1 MKSNKILILILAL
14 NTIISTYAQ
23 TGFSASVTY
32 QNDSNPFHLPVASS
46 SSITSFD
53 FGIDQSLNILNIS
66 YLGSY
71 NIYHSYEDANFYWQ
85 QIALYS
91 DSDSIS
97 WGAVFDNRINNEKT
111 SYLNYYSGSAYFK
124 YLFEAADIYWKINA
138 DANIMKY
145 KDMTDL
151 DNYTLSLYL
160 GGIKSFETGT
170 TMILG
175 TETNYKSYL
184 NSFNQSDKN
193 YSSDIVQLNLISR
206 ISQKLLDNLGAAVFY
221 TNKIIINNP
230 SLNPL
235 KYEMGYGDESIYYED
250 AKASKGYVAGTLITG
265 IFPSD
270 ITVRGGFNYSKADY
284 TSQPIYMNSELMDFN
299 VSRSDTKYSF
309 SISASKEIPLTNDYS
324 SILNLSIDFQHINNE
339 SNSYWFNY
347 KTNTYTLG
355 AEIVF

>member
-1 MKSNKILILILAL
+1 MKYRKFFFIILAL
-14 NTIISTYAQ
+14 NAIVLINAQ

-85 QIALYS
+85 QVALYS

-97 WGAVFDNRINNEKT
+97 WGAVFDNRINNENT

-170 TMILG
+170 TLILG

-184 NSFNQSDKN
+184 NSFNLTDRN
-193 YSSDIVQLNLISR
+193 YSSDIMQLNLISR
-206 ISQKLLDNLGAAVFY
+206 LSQRLFDNWGAAVFY
-221 TNKIIINNP
+221 TNKIILNDP

-270 ITVRGGFNYSKADY
+270 ITVRTGFNYSKADY
-284 TSQPIYMNSELMDFN
+284 TSQPIYTNSEIMDFN
-299 VSRSDTKYSF
+299 VSRADTKYSF
-309 SISASKEIPLTNDYS
+309 SISASKGIPLTDDYS
-324 SILNLSIDFQHINNE
+324 SVLNLSFDFQHINNK

-347 KTNTYTLG
+347 KTNIFSLG
-355 AEIVF
+355 AEINF